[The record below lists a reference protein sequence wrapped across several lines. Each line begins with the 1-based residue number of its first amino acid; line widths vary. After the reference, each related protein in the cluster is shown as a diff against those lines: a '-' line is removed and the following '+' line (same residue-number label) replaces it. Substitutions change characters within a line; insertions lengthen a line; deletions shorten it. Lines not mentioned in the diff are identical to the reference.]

1 MIHYTVARKKI
12 RYSDINNMI
21 YSLQPKAIKT
31 KMLHD
36 YIIYQEITTITHLKH
51 FKSITQN

>member
-1 MIHYTVARKKI
+1 MIHCTVARKKI

-36 YIIYQEITTITHLKH
+36 YIIYRDYNNHT
-51 FKSITQN
+51 S